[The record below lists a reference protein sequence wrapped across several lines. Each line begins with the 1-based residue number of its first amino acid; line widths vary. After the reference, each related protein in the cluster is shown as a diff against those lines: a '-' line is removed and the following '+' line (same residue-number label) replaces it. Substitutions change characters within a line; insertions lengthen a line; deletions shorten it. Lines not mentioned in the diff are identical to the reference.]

1 MWKKVQLRTGD
12 HIFLRPANENDAAD
26 LLHLLEAVVA
36 EQVYIGMEMPPADA
50 DDERSWIR
58 QLQNRRRVLPL
69 VADDNGRAVGMLTLT
84 PGQFGQKDAHVAA
97 LGMMV
102 APTHR
107 GRGIGRAMVEYAIE
121 WAREHAYEKVQLQV
135 FSSNSRALSLYRTM
149 GFEEE
154 GRRHRA
160 FKLPE
165 VGYADGVM
173 MALFLEQE

>member
-1 MWKKVQLRTGD
+1 MWKKVQLRSGNAI
-12 HIFLRPANENDAAD
+12 HLRPANQDDATD
-26 LLHLLEAVVA
+26 LLYLLEAVVA
-36 EQVYIGMEMPPADA
+36 EQVYIGMEMPSADA

-58 QLQNRRRVLPL
+58 QLQNRRRVLLL

-97 LGMMV
+97 LGLMV

-107 GRGIGRAMVEYAIE
+107 GMGIGRAMVEYAVE
-121 WAREHAYEKVQLQV
+121 WAREHEYEKIQLQV
-135 FSSNSRALSLYRTM
+135 FSSNTRALSLYETL

-154 GRRHRA
+154 GRRRRA

-165 VGYADGVM
+165 IGYADAVM
-173 MALFLEQE
+173 MALFLE